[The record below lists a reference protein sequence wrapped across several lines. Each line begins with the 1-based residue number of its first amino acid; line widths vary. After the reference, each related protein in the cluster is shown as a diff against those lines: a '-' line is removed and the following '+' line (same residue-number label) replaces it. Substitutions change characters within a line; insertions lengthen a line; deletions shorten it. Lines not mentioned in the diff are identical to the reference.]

1 MNSTLTYSHPYEK
14 VDSEFPIF
22 SKLAEREHEQVVV
35 CSEPNIGLR
44 AFIAIHDTTLG
55 PALGGVRMWPY
66 KNEDEALRDVLR
78 LSRGM
83 TYKAAISH
91 LNLGGGKAVIIG
103 DPKKDKSEELFRAFG
118 RYIEGLGGRYITA
131 EDVGIDPQDMEWV
144 RMETK
149 YVTGLPKAIGG
160 SGDPSPVTAYGVYQG
175 MKACAKKAY
184 GSDSLEGKRISI
196 QGAGHVSSYLA
207 EFLEKEGAELFIC
220 DIYEDKVND
229 LAEKVGAEVV
239 DPDDIYGLDV
249 DIFSPCA
256 LGGIINDDT
265 MDQFNCDIIAGA
277 ANNVLDEEDKHGQML
292 LDKGI
297 LYAPDYV
304 INAGGLINVASEL
317 EGYNE
322 ERAEGQAEKIYDT
335 ILDILNYSEENDTPT
350 FTASNILAEQ
360 RMDNV
365 GKIHNIY
372 TSQSSFTGHI
382 GDLYK
387 HANL

>member
-35 CSEPNIGLR
+35 CSEPSIGLR

-149 YVTGLPKAIGG
+149 YVTGIPQSLGG
-160 SGDPSPVTAYGVYQG
+160 SGDPSPVTAQGVYMG
-175 MKACAKKAY
+175 IKACAQKAY
-184 GSDSLEGKRISI
+184 GDSSLSRKSVAI
-196 QGAGHVSSYLA
+196 QGAGHVSSHLA
-207 EFLEKEGAELFIC
+207 EFLQKEGAELYIC
-220 DIYEDKVND
+220 DIDADKAN
-229 LAEKVGAEVV
+229 KVAGRTGAKVV
-239 DPDDIYGLDV
+239 DPEDIYDLDV
-249 DIFSPCA
+249 DIYSPCA
-256 LGGIINDDT
+256 LGGVINDDT
-265 MDQFNCDIIAGA
+265 IERLSCHIIAGA
-277 ANNVLDEEDKHGQML
+277 ANNVLEEESVHGPQLM
-292 LDKGI
+292 DKGI
-297 LYAPDYV
+297 IYAPDYV
-304 INAGGLINVASEL
+304 INAGGLINVSSEL
-317 EGYNE
+317 EGYNY
-322 ERAEGQAEKIYDT
+322 ERAHNQAARIYDV
-335 ILDILNYSEENDTPT
+335 ILDILHYADQNNIHSHQ
-350 FTASNILAEQ
+350 AANILAEE
-360 RMDNV
+360 RISKM
-365 GKIHNIY
+365 GKIKKIY
-372 TSQSSFTGHI
+372 TSKSNFSGRL
-382 GDLYK
+382 GEMYLRDRS
-387 HANL
+387 